1 LVEGGL
7 RPRHADLRPFAVN
20 SGNDIWVLPGGL
32 TRVALPEGELVV
44 NSSQGGG
51 SKDTWI
57 VGNDRSTVRQFM
69 PTNSTVSSIVAGQT
83 AADSGFGSQQHDN
96 SGAGFK
102 IQQQQQQQTAGA
114 ALPPLA
120 QGGSN

>member
-1 LVEGGL
+1 
-7 RPRHADLRPFAVN
+7 
-20 SGNDIWVLPGGL
+20 
-32 TRVALPEGELVV
+32 VV

-96 SGAGFK
+96 SGAGFT
-102 IQQQQQQQTAGA
+102 IQQEQQQQTVA
-114 ALPPLA
+114 ATLSPLS

>member
-1 LVEGGL
+1 
-7 RPRHADLRPFAVN
+7 
-20 SGNDIWVLPGGL
+20 
-32 TRVALPEGELVV
+32 V

-69 PTNSTVSSIVAGQT
+69 PTNSTVSGIVAGQT

-96 SGAGFK
+96 SGVGFQ
-102 IQQQQQQQTAGA
+102 IQQQQQQQQTAGV

-120 QGGSN
+120 KGGSN